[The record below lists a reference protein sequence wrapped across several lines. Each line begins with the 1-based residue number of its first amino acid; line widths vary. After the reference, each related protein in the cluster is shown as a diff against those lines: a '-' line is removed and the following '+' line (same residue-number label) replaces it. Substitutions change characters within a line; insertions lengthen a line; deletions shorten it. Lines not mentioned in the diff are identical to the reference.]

1 MPLSYDRSRPTVIIM
16 EDEQQTTRAY
26 LIRFVKY
33 AIITMSINFILGIV
47 GYILLHHYIMS
58 IVHACVTAG
67 IGIFIVLDTIKQSNL
82 GNVFRIANDA
92 SHVINETEVFDATRN
107 VREARGYIKG
117 MRRVV
122 QYYHI
127 FTAGG
132 ILALSIE
139 SLINFFTIGG

>member
-1 MPLSYDRSRPTVIIM
+1 MQLNYDRSRPTVIIM

-26 LIRFVKY
+26 LIQFIRY
-33 AIITMSINFILGIV
+33 TITTMAINLILGTV
-47 GYILLHHYIMS
+47 GYILLSHYIMS
-58 IVHACVTAG
+58 IVHAIVT
-67 IGIFIVLDTIKQSNL
+67 IGISIFIILDNIKQSNL
-82 GNVFRIANDA
+82 GNVFRIANDS
-92 SHVINETEVFDATRN
+92 SHVINETEVFNATRN

-117 MRRVV
+117 TRRVV

-139 SLINFFTIGG
+139 ALINFFTMGG